1 MQKHLIEG
9 CIAPEEYSNKLLHAD
24 TLTKRNG
31 KKYINLVAAFD
42 IETSKLPS
50 KDESIM
56 YMWQFCFGTI
66 TVIGRAWKEFVNII
80 DQINTDSR
88 ILIVYVH
95 NLSYEFQF
103 LRTVLQFEPEDVFMT
118 KPRKILYARYKNIE
132 FRCAYLHSNMS
143 LSQYLDKM
151 ETEHRK
157 LDGDKFDYTKW
168 RSPRSELTE
177 KELEYARNDV
187 LGLCEAITKEMELEG
202 DTLITI
208 PLTSTGYVRRDA
220 RKAMHQYPR
229 NPIIEMLPEKE
240 EYEFLRRAF
249 RGGNCHANRWYAG
262 RLLENVY
269 SADRGSSYPDVQCND
284 KFPMSPFTKLWN
296 VASVTLEKLRNLD
309 KCFVVEVYFKD
320 IELRDELWGCPYISY
335 DKAIT
340 CVGEVIDNG
349 RVLRAD
355 YLKMIIT
362 DIDLRILEQE
372 YQWQN
377 LKFGTCFY
385 ASYGKLPDEL
395 RKVTI
400 DYFVKK
406 TQLKDVEG
414 QEVYYTKS
422 KNKLNSVYG
431 MMAQDPVKDEL
442 KLMGMEYI
450 TVKADIEKTLSNK
463 SAYFMPYQWGVWVTA
478 HARYRLEEGI
488 QLAGDNFVYCDTDCV
503 KSLTEIDW
511 SAYNKKRIKASKQN
525 GAFAADPHGKMHY
538 MGVYETEKKADKFVT
553 WGAKKYCAEYG
564 KKLIVTVSGVSRKYS
579 AAELNKKGGIKAFR
593 PGMKFRDA
601 GGLEAVYNDH
611 EPYIET
617 VDGEELLVTSNV
629 CLLPSVYTLGIA
641 TRYEEILLQ
650 TGLTTSILL

>member
-1 MQKHLIEG
+1 M
-9 CIAPEEYSNKLLHAD
+9 LLQAE
-24 TLTKRNG
+24 TLTKKNG
-31 KKYINLVAAFD
+31 KEYINLVTAFD
-42 IETSKLPS
+42 IETSKLPN

-56 YMWQFCFGTI
+56 YMWQFCFNDI
-66 TVIGRAWKEFVNII
+66 TVIGRTWGEFRNII
-80 DQINTDSR
+80 EQINNDKRT
-88 ILIVYVH
+88 LIVYVH

-103 LRTVLQFEPEDVFMT
+103 LRTVLEFRSEDVFMT
-118 KPRKILYARYKNIE
+118 NPRKILYARYKNIE
-132 FRCAYLHSNMS
+132 FRCAYLHTNMS
-143 LSQYLDKM
+143 LSQYLNKM
-151 ETEHRK
+151 ETKHRK
-157 LDGDKFDYTKW
+157 LDGDEFDYTKW
-168 RSPRSELTE
+168 RSPTTELTE

-187 LGLCEAITKEMELEG
+187 LGLCEAITKEMEIEG

-220 RKAMHQYPR
+220 REAMHRYPR
-229 NPIIEMLPEKE
+229 KTILEMLPDKE

-249 RGGNCHANRWYAG
+249 RGGNCHANRLHAG

-296 VASVTLEKLRNLD
+296 VSIATLEKLRTLD
-309 KCFVVEVYFKD
+309 KCFVVEAYFKG
-320 IELRDELWGCPYISY
+320 IELRYELWGCPYISY
-335 DKAIT
+335 DKTIACI
-340 CVGEVIDNG
+340 GEVIDNG
-349 RVLRAD
+349 RVLQAD
-355 YLKMIIT
+355 YIKMIIT

-372 YQWQN
+372 YKWEN

-385 ASYGKLPDEL
+385 ADYGMLPDEL

-406 TQLKDVEG
+406 TQLKGVEG

-442 KLMGMEYI
+442 KLDGLEYI
-450 TVKADIEKTLSNK
+450 TVKADVEKTLAKK

-488 QLAGDNFVYCDTDCV
+488 QLAGDDFVYCDTDCV
-503 KSLTEIDW
+503 KSLSEIDW
-511 SAYNKKRIKASKQN
+511 SIYNKKRIKASKEN
-525 GAFAADPHGKMHY
+525 GAFAVDPAGKLHY

-553 WGAKKYCAEYG
+553 WGAKKYCAEYDG
-564 KKLIVTVSGVSRKYS
+564 KLIVTVSGVSRKHS
-579 AAELNKKGGIKAFR
+579 AAELAKYGGISAFK
-593 PGMKFRDA
+593 PGMVFRDA
-601 GGLEAVYNDH
+601 GGLQAVYNDH

-617 VDGEELLVTSNV
+617 VKGENILVTSNV
-629 CLLPSVYTLGIA
+629 CLLPSEYTLGIA
-641 TRYEEILLQ
+641 TKYEEILLK
-650 TGLTTSILL
+650 TGLDKGFLI